1 MWRIIGPGQPP
12 ERRSTVSVS
21 MIRHVV
27 RAAAVRL
34 WLWRH
39 GSVVALRFKA
49 TLEFPP
55 KLARPVTVWAICGG
69 GGVPARPRAPLP
81 PVESLEAQFG
91 ARGPRR

>member
-1 MWRIIGPGQPP
+1 MNYFSNRITTEWQNVKNHLLKDAAL
-12 ERRSTVSVS
+12 SVVS

-69 GGVPARPRAPLP
+69 GGVPARPRAPP
-81 PVESLEAQFG
+81 P
-91 ARGPRR
+91 PT